1 MLTGSGLVP
10 ADFFTA
16 GSSLSKAVI
25 GCESVLP
32 SCCASR
38 ACCCASGAWRT
49 VAQGRCHRYSV
60 VACCVLYALAL
71 PVCYVEGLTS

>member
-25 GCESVLP
+25 GCELALP
-32 SCCASR
+32 SCCASGHALLLLR
-38 ACCCASGAWRT
+38 
-49 VAQGRCHRYSV
+49 V
-60 VACCVLYALAL
+60 VATGAAWCFAVSSSLH
-71 PVCYVEGLTS
+71 